1 MSIYVKKGVLH
12 VSGVQD
18 KIRGK
23 GQEWPDFISDYTMLD
38 IETTGL
44 NPYRDHVTEL
54 GAVKVRAN
62 HVVDE
67 FSQLVVYPRSNRVPS
82 FITKLNGITKEML
95 LKEGQP
101 VKEAMTS
108 FRTFIGDDIIIGY
121 NVNFDLNFLYDLAQK
136 FHLPQLSNNYVDVLR
151 LARVYYPQQHNRLL
165 DCIQRAGIAQVEQ
178 HHGLADSLDTK
189 KVYDDFRQHFTPE
202 LLQEAQGKLKN
213 IDLLQDELEVWELG
227 FRNPVNNKKI
237 AFAPEVEIN
246 GTEAF
251 QMVNNMNG
259 IAQTGVKA
267 DTDYLIMSDDGFF
280 SKNNPETLKAREYNH
295 AGSKIKRLSESYF
308 LNMLDEWA
316 RS

>member
-1 MSIYVKKGVLH
+1 MSIYVKNGVLH

-62 HVVDE
+62 QVVDE
-67 FSQLVVYPRSNRVPS
+67 FSQLVVYPRSNHVPH
-82 FITKLNGITKEML
+82 FITKLNGITEELL
-95 LKEGQP
+95 LKEGKP
-101 VKEAMTS
+101 VKEAMTA

-121 NVNFDLNFLYDLAQK
+121 NVNFDLNFLYDLARK
-136 FHLPQLSNNYVDVLR
+136 FHLPELSNDYVDVLR

-178 HHGLADSLDTK
+178 HHGLEDSLDTK

-213 IDLLQDELEVWELG
+213 IDLLEEELEVWELG

-246 GTEAF
+246 GTEAA

-259 IAQTGVKA
+259 VAQTGVKA

-280 SKNNPETLKAREYNH
+280 SKSNPETLKAKEFNH